1 MASRA
6 FKDINLSFKRHPVTN
21 DVVVIRDEDAIKRS
35 VKNIIFT
42 ILGEKPFNPNFGSVI
57 NDSLFELNT
66 SLNEI
71 RIADEIN
78 SSLLNHEPRI
88 ANIDATVEIMPD
100 SNEMNCTVQYD
111 IVGIPAPTQTVDVL
125 LFPASC
131 LLYTSPSP
139 RDLVISR
146 MPSSA

>member
-21 DVVVIRDEDAIKRS
+21 DLVVIKNEDAIKKS

-42 ILGEKPFNPNFGSVI
+42 ILGEKPFEPNFGSVM
-57 NDSLFELNT
+57 NQSLFDLNT
-66 SLNEI
+66 NLSEI
-71 RIADEIN
+71 KVSDEIKA
-78 SSLLNHEPRI
+78 SLDNYEPRI
-88 ANIDATVEIMPD
+88 NNIDVSVSILAD

-125 LFPASC
+125 LFPA
-131 LLYTSPSP
+131 
-139 RDLVISR
+139 RV
-146 MPSSA
+146 